1 MTSVGRLEGKVA
13 VVTGAAS
20 GIGEAIATAFVKE
33 GARVLVVD
41 IDDVEGSRVAAS
53 LGDGAEFRH
62 CDVSVPSEL
71 RDAFER
77 CESHFGQLNVL
88 VNNAAI
94 QSVHGFEDTDEDEW
108 QRLMD
113 VNVKG
118 VFFGIQKAIPFL
130 RRAGGG
136 AIINTSSE
144 FALVGSPGYSAYHAT
159 KGAVSSLT
167 RAGAIALLGD
177 NIRVNAVCAGTT
189 MTPGLVKST
198 HETAMDFDTAM
209 ASFLALQ
216 PMKRFGEPVEMAY
229 AFVYLASDEAT
240 FVNGAELVVDGGY
253 TAV

>member
-1 MTSVGRLEGKVA
+1 MIRAGRLRGKVA

-20 GIGEAIATAFVKE
+20 GIGEAVAGCFVNE
-33 GARVLVVD
+33 GAKVLILDVD
-41 IDDVEGSRVAAS
+41 DAGGYRVAES
-53 LGDGAEFRH
+53 LGDDAVFRH
-62 CDVSVPSEL
+62 CDVSEPSDLEA
-71 RDAFER
+71 AFEE
-77 CESHFGQLNVL
+77 CESRFGKMNVL

-94 QSVHGFEDTDEDEW
+94 QSVHGFEQTDEAEW

-113 VNVKG
+113 VNVKA

-136 AIINTSSE
+136 AVINTSSE
-144 FALVGSPGYSAYHAT
+144 FAIVGSPGYSAYHAT

-167 RAGAIALLGD
+167 RAGAIALLKD

-189 MTPGLVKST
+189 MTPGLVNST
-198 HETAMDFDTAM
+198 RQTAMDYETAM
-209 ASFLALQ
+209 ASFLAMQ
-216 PMKRFGEPVEMAY
+216 PMNRFAEPIEMAY

-253 TAV
+253 TVV